1 MNHLC
6 LWISWL
12 ILPPSIPLCSSRP
25 NLRLLFG
32 ILSIFGYHGIYG
44 NRLSLM
50 PWWVK
55 KATLLRNFSQSDCW
69 LHLLRIY
76 FTILVG
82 ISKIHQASNLPWC
95 WSVPWWFMNINLC
108 MWRDHVTGKMSWCFA
123 FFFPRNLMLNRRYIF
138 KWLGFRASHVSFR
151 GGNSYGCYLQA
162 GSVLLDWKGKSLM
175 LRNPCDTKQTSR
187 ESIQNDSCVSVKL
200 SWNFGLL
207 FVWMTAFSSIRCG
220 CGNTCL
226 DPLLLFKISHTLPI
240 QLQTSFNIA
249 KKEWDAE
256 SIW

>member
-123 FFFPRNLMLNRRYIF
+123 FFFREISCWIGDTSSNGWVFEPVMLVFVGVTLMDVTCKLDQFFWIGRENHWCWEIHVIQSKHPGRVF
-138 KWLGFRASHVSFR
+138 KMTHVCLWSCR
-151 GGNSYGCYLQA
+151 GI
-162 GSVLLDWKGKSLM
+162 LD
-175 LRNPCDTKQTSR
+175 CF
-187 ESIQNDSCVSVKL
+187 L
-200 SWNFGLL
+200 SGWQPFLV
-207 FVWMTAFSSIRCG
+207 FVADVGI
-220 CGNTCL
+220 L
-226 DPLLLFKISHTLPI
+226 
-240 QLQTSFNIA
+240 A
-249 KKEWDAE
+249 
-256 SIW
+256 

>member
-1 MNHLC
+1 MIDSAYSRYLVFESSHTV
-6 LWISWL
+6 IS
-12 ILPPSIPLCSSRP
+12 
-25 NLRLLFG
+25 LL
-32 ILSIFGYHGIYG
+32 
-44 NRLSLM
+44 
-50 PWWVK
+50 PWWVRK
-55 KATLLRNFSQSDCW
+55 SHPFEKLFPSDCT

-82 ISKIHQASNLPWC
+82 ISKIHQASNLPWLLTKRGDSWTSIYAC
-95 WSVPWWFMNINLC
+95 DGT
-108 MWRDHVTGKMSWCFA
+108 MWLGKFPGVLL
-123 FFFPRNLMLNRRYIF
+123 FFFEKSHVCYCLQPGRRLTWQWKITMLNRRYIF